1 MIPSYPCRITV
12 RDVSTTRNTRNEVMV
27 PVAFRARPSDVE
39 RYREIVERDERTLGS
54 ALRFHIRQVIE
65 DAEGER
71 EQAA

>member
-1 MIPSYPCRITV
+1 
-12 RDVSTTRNTRNEVMV
+12 MV